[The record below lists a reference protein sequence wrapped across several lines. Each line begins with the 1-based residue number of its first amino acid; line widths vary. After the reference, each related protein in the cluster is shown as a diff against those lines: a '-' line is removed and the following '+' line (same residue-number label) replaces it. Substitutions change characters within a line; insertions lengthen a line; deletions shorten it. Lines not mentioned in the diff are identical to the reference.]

1 MNTPDFRTIAAQ
13 FDVQEV
19 AAIALMGSF
28 ARNDA
33 GTFSDVD
40 IVRFHRGNDTRQA
53 ESATYFIRGVLV
65 VVSDVVPSQVEDW
78 FTKPEQ
84 AMACIAGLRTAR
96 ALSDGAGYFRAI
108 QARAHQFVW
117 DEAMQQKANAYASS
131 QMVGWIEEVHKGLEG
146 LRRCDNGRLINARHG
161 LSWGLTDVMRVQKG
175 ILISGDNASY
185 LGVTA
190 VLGEESEWVQ
200 LSRKSFAIDGDVSL
214 PDQVRAGLR
223 LYALTAEQLAEVFK
237 PEERTLIEETVKRI
251 NVEL

>member
-1 MNTPDFRTIAAQ
+1 MNTPDFRAIAAQ
-13 FDVQEV
+13 FDAQGV

-40 IVRFHRGNDTRQA
+40 IVRFHRRNDTRQA
-53 ESATYFIRGVLV
+53 ESTTHFIHGALV
-65 VVSDVVPSQVEDW
+65 IVSDVVPSQIEDW

-84 AMACIAGLRTAR
+84 ATTCIAGLRSAR
-96 ALSDGAGYFRAI
+96 TLRDIGGYFRAI
-108 QARAHQFVW
+108 QDRAHQFVW

-146 LRRCDNGRLINARHG
+146 LRRCDDGRLINARHG
-161 LSWGLTDVMRVQKG
+161 LSWGLTDVLRVQKG
-175 ILISGDNASY
+175 ILISGDNSSY
-185 LGVTA
+185 LAVTA
-190 VLGEESEWVQ
+190 ALGERSEWVR
-200 LSRKSFAIDGDVSL
+200 LSRKSFAMAGDISL

-223 LYALTAEQLAEVFK
+223 LYVLTAEWLAEIFN

>member
-1 MNTPDFRTIAAQ
+1 MNTPDFQAIAAR
-13 FDVQEV
+13 FDAQEV
-19 AAIALMGSF
+19 AAVALMGSF

-40 IVRFHRGNDTRQA
+40 IVRFHRRDDTRQA
-53 ESATYFIRGVLV
+53 ESATYFIHDALV
-65 VVSDVVPSQVEDW
+65 VVSDVVPWQVEDW

-84 AMACIAGLRTAR
+84 ATACITGVRSARTLRDAG
-96 ALSDGAGYFRAI
+96 GYFRAI

-131 QMVGWIEEVHKGLEG
+131 QIVGWIEEVHKGLEG
-146 LRRCDNGRLINARHG
+146 LRRSDNGRLINARHG

-185 LGVTA
+185 LA
-190 VLGEESEWVQ
+190 VIAALGEESEWVQ
-200 LSRKSFAIDGDVSL
+200 LSRKSYAIDGDVSL

-223 LYALTAEQLAEVFK
+223 LYVLTAEQLAEVFG
-237 PEERTLIEETVKRI
+237 PAERALIEETVKRI

>member
-1 MNTPDFRTIAAQ
+1 M
-13 FDVQEV
+13 
-19 AAIALMGSF
+19 AIALMGSF

-40 IVRFHRGNDTRQA
+40 IVRFHRRNGTRQA
-53 ESATYFIRGVLV
+53 ESATHFIHGVLV

-84 AMACIAGLRTAR
+84 ATTYIAGLRSAQ
-96 ALSDGAGYFRAI
+96 ALNDEDGYFRTI

-146 LRRCDNGRLINARHG
+146 LRRCDSGRLINARHG
-161 LSWGLTDVMRVQKG
+161 LSWGLTEVMRVQKG

-223 LYALTAEQLAEVFK
+223 LYALTAEWLSGIFK
-237 PEERTLIEETVKRI
+237 LEERTLIEETVKRI

>member
-1 MNTPDFRTIAAQ
+1 MNTPDFHAIAAR
-13 FDVQEV
+13 FDTQEV
-19 AAIALMGSF
+19 TAIALMGSF

-40 IVRFHRGNDTRQA
+40 IVRFHRRNDTRQA
-53 ESATYFIRGVLV
+53 ESATHFIDGVLV
-65 VVSDVVPSQVEDW
+65 VVSDVVPSRVEDW

-84 AMACIAGLRTAR
+84 ATTCIAGLRSAQTLR
-96 ALSDGAGYFRAI
+96 DEDGYFQSI

-131 QMVGWIEEVHKGLEG
+131 QMIGWIEEVHKGLEG
-146 LRRCDNGRLINARHG
+146 LRRCDSGRLINARHG
-161 LSWGLTDVMRVQKG
+161 LSWGLTEVMRVQKG

-185 LGVTA
+185 LAVTA
-190 VLGEESEWVQ
+190 ALGERSEWVR
-200 LSRKSFAIDGDVSL
+200 LSRKSFAIDGDISL

-223 LYALTAEQLAEVFK
+223 LYVLTAEWLAEVFN
-237 PEERTLIEETVKRI
+237 PEERILIEETVNRI

>member
-1 MNTPDFRTIAAQ
+1 MNTPNFRAIAAR

-33 GTFSDVD
+33 GAFSDVD
-40 IVRFHRGNDTRQA
+40 IVRFHRRTDTRRA
-53 ESATYFIRGVLV
+53 ESATYFIHGALV

-78 FTKPEQ
+78 FTQPEQ
-84 AMACIAGLRTAR
+84 ATTYIAGLRSAR
-96 ALSDGAGYFRAI
+96 ALSDEDGYFRAI
-108 QARAHQFVW
+108 QDRAHGFVW

-161 LSWGLTDVMRVQKG
+161 LSWGLTEVMRVQKG
-175 ILISGDNASY
+175 ILISGDNSSY
-185 LGVTA
+185 LAVTA
-190 VLGEESEWVQ
+190 ALGEESEWVR

-214 PDQVRAGLR
+214 PDQVRAGLK
-223 LYALTAEQLAEVFK
+223 LYVLTAEQLAEVFK
-237 PEERTLIEETVKRI
+237 PEERSLIKETVNRI

>member
-1 MNTPDFRTIAAQ
+1 MNTPDFHAIAAL
-13 FDVQEV
+13 FDTQEV

-28 ARNDA
+28 TRNDA
-33 GTFSDVD
+33 GPFSDVD
-40 IVRFHRGNDTRQA
+40 IVRFHRRDDTRQA
-53 ESATYFIRGVLV
+53 ESATHFIHGTLV

-84 AMACIAGLRTAR
+84 ATTCIAGLRSAR
-96 ALSDGAGYFRAI
+96 ALSDGEGYFRAI
-108 QARAHQFVW
+108 QVRAHQFVW

-146 LRRCDNGRLINARHG
+146 LRQCDNGRLINARHG

-175 ILISGDNASY
+175 ILISGDNSSY
-185 LGVTA
+185 SAVTA
-190 VLGEESEWVQ
+190 ALGKESEWVQ
-200 LSRKSFAIDGDVSL
+200 LSRKSFAIDGDVWL

-223 LYALTAEQLAEVFK
+223 LYILTAEQLAEVFK
-237 PEERTLIEETVKRI
+237 SEERTLIEETVKRI

>member
-1 MNTPDFRTIAAQ
+1 MNTPDFRAIAAQ
-13 FDVQEV
+13 FATQEV

-40 IVRFHRGNDTRQA
+40 IVRFHWRNDTRQA
-53 ESATYFIRGVLV
+53 ESTTHFIRGALV

-84 AMACIAGLRTAR
+84 ATTCIAGLRSAR
-96 ALSDGAGYFRAI
+96 TLRDEEGYFRAI
-108 QARAHQFVW
+108 QARAHRFVW

-146 LRRCDNGRLINARHG
+146 LRRRDDGRLINARHG

-185 LGVTA
+185 LGVIA
-190 VLGEESEWVQ
+190 ALGERSEWVR

-223 LYALTAEQLAEVFK
+223 LYTLTAEWLAEVFK
-237 PEERTLIEETVKRI
+237 LEDRILIEETVKQI

>member
-1 MNTPDFRTIAAQ
+1 MNTPDFRAIAAQ
-13 FDVQEV
+13 FETQEI

-28 ARNDA
+28 TRNDA

-40 IVRFHRGNDTRQA
+40 IVRFHRRNDTRQV
-53 ESATYFIRGVLV
+53 ESATYFIGSTLV
-65 VVSDVVPSQVEDW
+65 VVSDVIPSQVEDW

-84 AMACIAGLRTAR
+84 ATTCIAGIRSARTLR
-96 ALSDGAGYFRAI
+96 DEEGYFRAI
-108 QARAHQFVW
+108 QVRAHQFVW
-117 DEAMQQKANAYASS
+117 DKEMQQKANAYASS

-146 LRRCDNGRLINARHG
+146 LRRRDNGRLINARHG

-185 LGVTA
+185 LEVIA
-190 VLGEESEWVQ
+190 VLGERSEWAR
-200 LSRKSFAIDGDVSL
+200 LSRKSFAIDSDVSL

-237 PEERTLIEETVKRI
+237 PEEWTLIEETVERI

>member
-1 MNTPDFRTIAAQ
+1 MNTPDFRAIAAR

-40 IVRFHRGNDTRQA
+40 IVRFHRGNDTRQV
-53 ESATYFIRGVLV
+53 ESATHFIHGALV

-78 FTKPEQ
+78 LTKPEQ
-84 AMACIAGLRTAR
+84 ATTCIAGIRSART
-96 ALSDGAGYFRAI
+96 LCDEEGYFRVI

-117 DEAMQQKANAYASS
+117 DETMQQKANAYAST
-131 QMVGWIEEVHKGLEG
+131 QMVGWIEEVYKGLEG

-161 LSWGLTDVMRVQKG
+161 LSWGLTDIMRVQKG

-185 LGVTA
+185 LAVTA
-190 VLGEESEWVQ
+190 ALGERSEWVR

-223 LYALTAEQLAEVFK
+223 LYALTAEQLSEVFN
-237 PEERTLIEETVKRI
+237 PEERTLIEETVKQI

>member
-1 MNTPDFRTIAAQ
+1 MNTPDFHAIAAR
-13 FDVQEV
+13 FDIQEV

-40 IVRFHRGNDTRQA
+40 IVRFHRRNDTRQV
-53 ESATYFIRGVLV
+53 ESTTHFIHGVLV
-65 VVSDVVPSQVEDW
+65 VISDVIPSQVEDW

-84 AMACIAGLRTAR
+84 ATTCIAGLRSAR
-96 ALSDGAGYFRAI
+96 TLCDEEGYFRAL
-108 QARAHQFVW
+108 QGRAHQFVW

-146 LRRCDNGRLINARHG
+146 LRRCDDGRLINARHG

-175 ILISGDNASY
+175 ILIAGDNSSY
-185 LGVTA
+185 LAVTGA
-190 VLGEESEWVQ
+190 LGEESEWVR
-200 LSRKSFAIDGDVSL
+200 LSRKSFAIDDNVSL

-223 LYALTAEQLAEVFK
+223 LYVLTAEQLAEVFK

>member
-1 MNTPDFRTIAAQ
+1 MNTPDFRGIAAQ
-13 FDVQEV
+13 FDTQEI
-19 AAIALMGSF
+19 AAIVLMGSF

-40 IVRFHRGNDTRQA
+40 IVRFHRRNETRKA
-53 ESATYFIRGVLV
+53 ESTTYFIRGALV
-65 VVSDVVPSQVEDW
+65 VVSDIIPSQIEDW

-84 AMACIAGLRTAR
+84 VTTCIAGLRSAR
-96 ALSDGAGYFRAI
+96 TLRDEDGYFRAI

-117 DEAMQQKANAYASS
+117 DEAMQQKADTYASS

-146 LRRCDNGRLINARHG
+146 LRRSDNGRLINARHG

-175 ILISGDNASY
+175 ILISGDNSSY
-185 LGVTA
+185 LA
-190 VLGEESEWVQ
+190 VAAALGERSEWVR

-214 PDQVRAGLR
+214 RDQVRAGLK
-223 LYALTAEQLAEVFK
+223 LYVLTAEQLAEVCK

-251 NVEL
+251 NLKL

>member
-1 MNTPDFRTIAAQ
+1 MNTPDFHAIAAR
-13 FDVQEV
+13 FDAQEV

-33 GTFSDVD
+33 GAFSDVD
-40 IVRFHRGNDTRQA
+40 IVRFHRRDDTRQA
-53 ESATYFIRGVLV
+53 ESATYFIHGALV

-84 AMACIAGLRTAR
+84 ATTCIAGVRSARTLR
-96 ALSDGAGYFRAI
+96 DVGGYFRVI

-131 QMVGWIEEVHKGLEG
+131 RMVGWIEEVYKGLEG

-161 LSWGLTDVMRVQKG
+161 LSWGLTEVMRVQKG

-185 LGVTA
+185 LAVTA
-190 VLGEESEWVQ
+190 ALGEESEWVQ
-200 LSRKSFAIDGDVSL
+200 LSRKSFAIDGGVSL
-214 PDQVRAGLR
+214 PDQIRAGLR
-223 LYALTAEQLAEVFK
+223 LYVLTAEWLAEVFR
-237 PEERTLIEETVKRI
+237 PEERMLIEETVKRI